1 MNFDQAFHR
10 LLGHEGSYS
19 NHPSDPGGETMWG
32 VTIKVARAHGYN
44 GPMAEM
50 PVSTAKAIYR
60 DLYWDAVRADEMPS
74 PIRYPLFDAAVNSG
88 VRQSVKWLQSAI
100 GASADGAIG
109 PQTMR
114 LVNEANP
121 DQVVRK
127 MVGERLRFM
136 ASLST
141 WPAFSRGWTRR
152 LADILE
158 TA

>member
-1 MNFDQAFHR
+1 MTFDQAFHR
-10 LLGHEGSYS
+10 LLGHEGAYS

-44 GPMAEM
+44 GPMAEL
-50 PVSTAKAIYR
+50 PVNTAKAIYR

-74 PIRYPLFDAAVNSG
+74 AIRYPLFDAAVNSG
-88 VRQSVKWLQSAI
+88 VRQAVKWLQSAI
-100 GASADGAIG
+100 GASVDGAIG
-109 PQTMR
+109 PQTMC

-136 ASLST
+136 ASLPS

>member
-10 LLGHEGSYS
+10 LLGHEGAHS

-44 GPMAEM
+44 GPMAEL
-50 PVSTAKAIYR
+50 PVNTAKAIYR
-60 DLYWDAVRADEMPS
+60 DLYWDAVRADEMPAAV
-74 PIRYPLFDAAVNSG
+74 RYPLFDAAVNSG